1 MSIRQAAAQRREFP
15 LPEGDDVPDQT
26 PKRNAKSKR
35 NAKVSGRAV
44 GSNGPCKNV
53 ELTPASSEER
63 TNGSQEI
70 GSKVIRRAP
79 LTQVLP
85 SPEEAGHQTVD
96 SSCEGTLAYST
107 SARTDS
113 NPVDVIIQLAGS
125 VSPAMSQIVAQSDAA
140 IARFRQ
146 QDFDRE
152 KHTDAMVERR
162 RKHDLDCQKQRDVAA
177 QASMRHDLE
186 RMKQDDLAA
195 AERRRD
201 LLEFQK
207 QKDATHLRRLTLL
220 LGFSVVLLALALA
233 ALGLIKLEAL
243 NQLIP
248 SAGLVTGLGFGGL
261 GVGIAAKP
269 AVEFV
274 VDRAKRRAKEKARRL
289 GSNGH
294 GESETS

>member
-1 MSIRQAAAQRREFP
+1 MSIGQAAAQRREFP

-26 PKRNAKSKR
+26 PKRRTKSKR

-44 GSNGPCKNV
+44 GSNGSCKNV

-70 GSKVIRRAP
+70 GSKVIRRAA

-85 SPEEAGHQTVD
+85 STEEAGHQTAH
-96 SSCEGTLAYST
+96 SSCEVLRAYST

-113 NPVDVIIQLAGS
+113 NPVDVMIELAGG
-125 VSPAMSQIVAQSDAA
+125 VSPAMCQIVAQSDAA
-140 IARFRQ
+140 IARYRQ
-146 QDFDRE
+146 QDFDRD
-152 KHTDAMVERR
+152 KHTEAMVDRR
-162 RKHDLDCQKQRDVAA
+162 RKHDLDCQKQRDLVAES
-177 QASMRHDLE
+177 SMRHELA
-186 RMKQDDLAA
+186 RMKQDDAAA

-207 QKDATHLRRLTLL
+207 QKDATHLRMLTLL
-220 LGFSVVLLALALA
+220 LGFAAVLLALALA
-233 ALGLIKLEAL
+233 AFGLIKLEAL

-269 AVEFV
+269 AVEFA
-274 VDRAKRRAKEKARRL
+274 VDRAKRRANEKARRL
-289 GSNGH
+289 GSNG
-294 GESETS
+294 GGQSGTS